1 MTAYRYDTGMLRADY
16 LRAGAGLVLT
26 AGPLL
31 FVPAHPV
38 VFWLLLAAA
47 LLFAVF
53 LARTVLRQMSS
64 IELDDTGIVEHGPL
78 GAAIRWP
85 DLQALDLKY
94 FSTRRDRRN
103 GWMQLRL
110 KGGGRSIAI
119 ESSMHGFDQIADRAA
134 EAAFAQRL
142 AISDTTVTNLL
153 AIGVEVPDW
162 ADATERAASPPLPEE
177 PRR

>member
-1 MTAYRYDTGMLRADY
+1 MTAYRYDTAMLRADY

-53 LARTVLRQMSS
+53 LARTLLRQMSS
-64 IELDDTGIVEHGPL
+64 IEVDETGIVEHGPR
-78 GAAIRWP
+78 GAAIRWS
-85 DLQALDLKY
+85 DLRALDLKY

-110 KGGGRSIAI
+110 KGAGRSIAI
-119 ESSMHGFDQIADRAA
+119 ESSMNGFDQVADRAA
-134 EAAFAQRL
+134 EAAFARRL
-142 AISDTTVTNLL
+142 AVSDTTVTNLL

-162 ADATERAASPPLPEE
+162 VDTGERPAGPPVPEE